1 MSAPRIVVTGTGWI
15 TPLGHDIEGVWKRLL
30 NAESGMAPITR
41 FDARTFP
48 TTFAAEVRD
57 YDVARFVKD
66 AKVHATAGLNSQFAL
81 GAASQA
87 WRQAGRGLPRTW
99 AWRWSHRCRA

>member
-1 MSAPRIVVTGTGWI
+1 MSAPRIVVTGTGWV

-57 YDVARFVKD
+57 YDVSR
-66 AKVHATAGLNSQFAL
+66 FAL
-81 GAASQA
+81 QCI
-87 WRQAGRGLPRTW
+87 PRIRPP
-99 AWRWSHRCRA
+99 APMLSVPFRR